1 MKFLNRIFLIFIVL
15 ITILIYYRFENKKI
29 NYVSINITE
38 SETYSDFF
46 VKKIKNVGTYNR
58 IIESRSLSEE
68 LLKDIN
74 NNIIINK
81 GVTIQNILNEASI
94 ITVMLNSKEIYETKS
109 YNELETIYNSINQI
123 LTKIVKISNGKI
135 IFLGFY
141 NIYDNDELDNKIIYV
156 NRKIENICK
165 KYKIEYIDLYNLFK
179 NKKYLFYLN
188 EKNLPNK
195 DANIMISNAI
205 LKKYDKK
212 YD

>member
-46 VKKIKNVGTYNR
+46 VQKIKNVGTYNR
-58 IIESRSLSEE
+58 IIESKSLSEE

-109 YNELETIYNSINQI
+109 YNELETIYNNINQI

>member
-46 VKKIKNVGTYNR
+46 VQKIKNVGTYNR
-58 IIESRSLSEE
+58 IIESKSLSEE

-94 ITVMLNSKEIYETKS
+94 ITVMLNKFQTP
-109 YNELETIYNSINQI
+109 T
-123 LTKIVKISNGKI
+123 SNH
-135 IFLGFY
+135 
-141 NIYDNDELDNKIIYV
+141 
-156 NRKIENICK
+156 
-165 KYKIEYIDLYNLFK
+165 
-179 NKKYLFYLN
+179 
-188 EKNLPNK
+188 
-195 DANIMISNAI
+195 
-205 LKKYDKK
+205 
-212 YD
+212 